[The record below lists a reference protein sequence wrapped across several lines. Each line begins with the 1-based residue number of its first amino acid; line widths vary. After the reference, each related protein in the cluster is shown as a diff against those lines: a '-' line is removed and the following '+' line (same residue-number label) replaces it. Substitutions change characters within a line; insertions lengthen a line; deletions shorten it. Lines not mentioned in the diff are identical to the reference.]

1 MSTESRASA
10 PCSGAAAVVD
20 GAGAGEVEAE
30 AEAEGDEVGVV
41 DGAAESG
48 VVHPAST
55 AITDT
60 DTAAAAVI
68 PQGLLM
74 IRP

>member
-20 GAGAGEVEAE
+20 GAGTGDVEAE
-30 AEAEGDEVGVV
+30 AEAEGDEVGVA
-41 DGAAESG
+41 DGAAESV

-55 AITDT
+55 AMTDT
-60 DTAAAAVI
+60 DRTAAAVI